1 MPKENDSEIK
11 SLNEWLN
18 KFSTNSNQIKKI
30 TPSALEDE
38 LKKDKTQKLKDERL
52 AIENQGLENDIKLKK
67 SSFKWVLGVV
77 SIYLIFI
84 GIIISLSM
92 PLSDNVLITLLTTTT
107 INIIALPRFI
117 IRHFFK

>member
-30 TPSALEDE
+30 TNSALEDE
-38 LKKDKTQKLKDERL
+38 LKKDKTQKLKDERQ
-52 AIENQGLENDIKLKK
+52 AIENQGLKNDIKLKE
-67 SSFKWVLGVV
+67 SSFKWVLCVV

-84 GIIISLSM
+84 GIIISQSL

-117 IRHFFK
+117 IRNLFK